1 MSSNLIE
8 INQYAWELA
17 TLAMWKAGK
26 ELKAYSTDQIR
37 RIVAA
42 GNSGN
47 INDIKNIIDQY
58 SPAPPQGKKEY
69 QAQGEIRAKRQK
81 NKDFGKNLI
90 QVISERDVED
100 IQRLLQYVLW
110 NIKILEYAYKK
121 SEDKFID
128 EIALELDCEYV
139 NKEKITGNLKQ
150 FIDDNRRKGNS
161 RDKRRR

>member
-1 MSSNLIE
+1 MNNLIE

-17 TLAMWKAGK
+17 TIAMWKSGR

-81 NKDFGKNLI
+81 NKDFGNNLI
-90 QVISERDVED
+90 QVISERDVVY
-100 IQRLLQYVLW
+100 LLHLFQ
-110 NIKILEYAYKK
+110 I
-121 SEDKFID
+121 
-128 EIALELDCEYV
+128 
-139 NKEKITGNLKQ
+139 
-150 FIDDNRRKGNS
+150 
-161 RDKRRR
+161 